1 LAAIAAPKRWTGV
14 AQRMNS
20 TREEER
26 AMIENP
32 IRWPNGYRCAV
43 NFSFDMDAESLLH
56 IYFPDTAHNR
66 VAMAS
71 RLRYGPEV
79 AVPRIV
85 DAFKRLGLQQTFFIP
100 GWCMEQYPRAIALI
114 VEHGHEIAHHGY
126 MHEKINQLTREE
138 ERAVFFRAFD
148 SIVKATGQPPRGF
161 RAPSGAFSRHTV
173 DFLVEAGLDYDA
185 SLAGHDIPYLIG
197 NGQGTLVELPHDATM
212 DDWTQY
218 VCLREFGYML
228 PIASPERATE
238 VFRAEFDAAWRHGL
252 LWNAVWHPFVSG
264 RAARCDAMV
273 ELIEYMKSKG
283 GVWFARLD
291 EIATHVRSEIAAG
304 WKPRVDRLPY
314 WDAPLPGVIAGNGVL
329 PG

>member
-1 LAAIAAPKRWTGV
+1 
-14 AQRMNS
+14 
-20 TREEER
+20 
-26 AMIENP
+26 
-32 IRWPNGYRCAV
+32 
-43 NFSFDMDAESLLH
+43 
-56 IYFPDTAHNR
+56 
-66 VAMAS
+66 
-71 RLRYGPEV
+71 
-79 AVPRIV
+79 
-85 DAFKRLGLQQTFFIP
+85 
-100 GWCMEQYPRAIALI
+100 MEQYPRAVALI

-138 ERAVFFRAFD
+138 ERTVFFRAFD
-148 SIVKATGQPPRGF
+148 SIVKATGQRPRGF

-173 DFLVEAGLDYDA
+173 DFLVEAGLEYDA

-228 PIASPERATE
+228 PIASPERAIE
-238 VFRAEFDAAWRHGL
+238 VFRAEFDAAWRHGM
-252 LWNAVWHPFVSG
+252 LWNSVWHPFVSG

-291 EIATHVRSEIAAG
+291 EIAAHVRSEIAAG
-304 WKPRVDRLPY
+304 WNPRVDRLPF

>member
-1 LAAIAAPKRWTGV
+1 VVEK
-14 AQRMNS
+14 
-20 TREEER
+20 
-26 AMIENP
+26 P
-32 IRWPNGYRCAV
+32 IKWLNGYRCAV

-85 DAFKRLGLQQTFFIP
+85 DAFKQLGLQQTFFIP

-114 VEHGHEIAHHGY
+114 AEHGHEIAHHGY
-126 MHEKINQLTREE
+126 IHEKINQLTREQ

-148 SIVKATGQPPRGF
+148 SIVKATGRPPRGF

-197 NGQGTLVELPHDATM
+197 NGRARWWNCPTMPPWTTGHSTCASASSATCCPSRRRSGPPRCFGPSSTRRGGTGCSGIRSGTHSCRVARPAATR
-212 DDWTQY
+212 W
-218 VCLREFGYML
+218 
-228 PIASPERATE
+228 S
-238 VFRAEFDAAWRHGL
+238 
-252 LWNAVWHPFVSG
+252 S
-264 RAARCDAMV
+264 
-273 ELIEYMKSKG
+273 
-283 GVWFARLD
+283 
-291 EIATHVRSEIAAG
+291 
-304 WKPRVDRLPY
+304 
-314 WDAPLPGVIAGNGVL
+314 
-329 PG
+329 

>member
-1 LAAIAAPKRWTGV
+1 MAAPKPWTGV

-20 TREEER
+20 IREEER

-32 IRWPNGYRCAV
+32 ISWPNGYRCAV

-114 VEHGHEIAHHGY
+114 AEHGHEIAHHGY

-138 ERAVFFRAFD
+138 ERTVFFRAFD
-148 SIVKATGQPPRGF
+148 SIVKATGRQPRGF

-185 SLAGHDIPYLIG
+185 SLAGPDIPYLIG
-197 NGQGTLVELPHDATM
+197 NGRGTLVELPHDATM

-264 RAARCDAMV
+264 RAARCDAMI

>member
-1 LAAIAAPKRWTGV
+1 
-14 AQRMNS
+14 
-20 TREEER
+20 
-26 AMIENP
+26 MIENP
-32 IRWPNGYRCAV
+32 IKWPNGYRCAV

-100 GWCMEQYPRAIALI
+100 GWCMEQYPRAISLI
-114 VEHGHEIAHHGY
+114 IEHGHEIAHHGY

-138 ERAVFFRAFD
+138 ERTVFLRAFD
-148 SIVKATGQPPRGF
+148 SIVKATGQAPRGF

-173 DFLVEAGLDYDA
+173 DFLEEAGLDYDA

-197 NGQGTLVELPHDATM
+197 NRRGTLVELPHDATM

-228 PIASPERATE
+228 PIASPERAIE

-264 RAARCDAMV
+264 RAARWRSGAG
-273 ELIEYMKSKG
+273 KPPG
-283 GVWFARLD
+283 RLRRTWRQLD
-291 EIATHVRSEIAAG
+291 TPRSSSC
-304 WKPRVDRLPY
+304 L
-314 WDAPLPGVIAGNGVL
+314 
-329 PG
+329 